1 MNQKHSGGWLC
12 SKQDSE
18 SIKLL
23 KLYEEFN
30 KTIDPKLRKSVVSYI
45 KNNRTKFGK
54 ILYKVGMFEN
64 KMGKDNGSVSNTG
77 NYIGTPWG
85 IILCVDYYR
94 DEKINGRI
102 YHRYQTEPI
111 RVGGMT
117 EAVFEIDAF
126 FDRLGYPFPGTE
138 SHYFIKH
145 EKKQRIKMARKL
157 SDEEMLKNN
166 GEKGTFII
174 RVEQRQHSS
183 WQGRVTWVEEGKTE
197 NFRSAL
203 ELLKMIDGALGGMDI
218 KEDAE
223 EENQERA
230 G

>member
-1 MNQKHSGGWLC
+1 MSCRWVKYSQSRNVC
-12 SKQDSE
+12 
-18 SIKLL
+18 L
-23 KLYEEFN
+23 KIRWERRPGE
-30 KTIDPKLRKSVVSYI
+30 
-45 KNNRTKFGK
+45 
-54 ILYKVGMFEN
+54 
-64 KMGKDNGSVSNTG
+64 VSNTG

-111 RVGGMT
+111 RIGGML

-145 EKKQRIKMARKL
+145 EKTQRIKMTRKL

-166 GEKGTFII
+166 GEQGTFII

-197 NFRSAL
+197 NFRSTL
-203 ELLKMIDGALGGMDI
+203 ELLKMIDGALDGRDI

-230 G
+230 VWRTKNFED

>member
-1 MNQKHSGGWLC
+1 MSCRWGKYSQSRNVC
-12 SKQDSE
+12 
-18 SIKLL
+18 L
-23 KLYEEFN
+23 KIRWERRPGE
-30 KTIDPKLRKSVVSYI
+30 
-45 KNNRTKFGK
+45 
-54 ILYKVGMFEN
+54 
-64 KMGKDNGSVSNTG
+64 VSNTG

-111 RVGGMT
+111 RIGGML

-145 EKKQRIKMARKL
+145 EKTQRIKMTRKL

-166 GEKGTFII
+166 GEQGTFII

-203 ELLKMIDGALGGMDI
+203 ELLKMIDGALDGRDI

-230 G
+230 VWRTKNFED

>member
-1 MNQKHSGGWLC
+1 M
-12 SKQDSE
+12 
-18 SIKLL
+18 
-23 KLYEEFN
+23 
-30 KTIDPKLRKSVVSYI
+30 
-45 KNNRTKFGK
+45 
-54 ILYKVGMFEN
+54 
-64 KMGKDNGSVSNTG
+64 SNTG

-111 RVGGMT
+111 RIGGML

-145 EKKQRIKMARKL
+145 EKTQRIKMTRKL

-166 GEKGTFII
+166 GEQGTFII

-183 WQGRVTWVEEGKTE
+183 WQGRVTWVKKERQRT
-197 NFRSAL
+197 SARHW
-203 ELLKMIDGALGGMDI
+203 
-218 KEDAE
+218 
-223 EENQERA
+223 NCSR
-230 G
+230 

>member
-1 MNQKHSGGWLC
+1 M
-12 SKQDSE
+12 
-18 SIKLL
+18 
-23 KLYEEFN
+23 
-30 KTIDPKLRKSVVSYI
+30 
-45 KNNRTKFGK
+45 
-54 ILYKVGMFEN
+54 
-64 KMGKDNGSVSNTG
+64 SNTG
-77 NYIGTPWG
+77 SYIGTPWG

-111 RVGGMT
+111 RIGGML

-138 SHYFIKH
+138 IHYFIKH
-145 EKKQRIKMARKL
+145 EKTQRIKMTRKL

-166 GEKGTFII
+166 GEQGTFII

-203 ELLKMIDGALGGMDI
+203 ELLKMIDGALDSSDI

-230 G
+230 VWRTNSKTEEKSADRYHLASYLESLQRE

>member
-1 MNQKHSGGWLC
+1 M
-12 SKQDSE
+12 
-18 SIKLL
+18 
-23 KLYEEFN
+23 
-30 KTIDPKLRKSVVSYI
+30 
-45 KNNRTKFGK
+45 
-54 ILYKVGMFEN
+54 
-64 KMGKDNGSVSNTG
+64 SNTG

-111 RVGGMT
+111 RIGGML

-145 EKKQRIKMARKL
+145 EKTQRIKMTRKL

-166 GEKGTFII
+166 GEQGTFII

-183 WQGRVTWVEEGKTE
+183 WQGRVTWAEEGKTE

-203 ELLKMIDGALGGMDI
+203 ELLKMIDGALDGRDI

-230 G
+230 VWRTKNFED

>member
-1 MNQKHSGGWLC
+1 MSCRWVKYSQSRNVC
-12 SKQDSE
+12 
-18 SIKLL
+18 L
-23 KLYEEFN
+23 KIRWERRPGE
-30 KTIDPKLRKSVVSYI
+30 
-45 KNNRTKFGK
+45 
-54 ILYKVGMFEN
+54 
-64 KMGKDNGSVSNTG
+64 VSNTG

-111 RVGGMT
+111 RIGGML

-145 EKKQRIKMARKL
+145 EKTQRIKMTRKL

-166 GEKGTFII
+166 GEQGTFII

-183 WQGRVTWVEEGKTE
+183 WQGRITWVEEGKTE

-203 ELLKMIDGALGGMDI
+203 ELLKMIDGALDGRDI

-223 EENQERA
+223 EANQERA
-230 G
+230 VWRTKNFED

>member
-1 MNQKHSGGWLC
+1 MSCRWVKYSQSRNVC
-12 SKQDSE
+12 
-18 SIKLL
+18 L
-23 KLYEEFN
+23 KIRWERRPGE
-30 KTIDPKLRKSVVSYI
+30 
-45 KNNRTKFGK
+45 
-54 ILYKVGMFEN
+54 
-64 KMGKDNGSVSNTG
+64 VSNTG

-111 RVGGMT
+111 RIGGML

-138 SHYFIKH
+138 SHYFIRH
-145 EKKQRIKMARKL
+145 EKTHRIKMTRKL

-166 GEKGTFII
+166 GEQGTFII

-203 ELLKMIDGALGGMDI
+203 ELLKMIDGALDGRDI

-230 G
+230 VWRTKNFED

>member
-1 MNQKHSGGWLC
+1 MSCCCVKYSQSRNVC
-12 SKQDSE
+12 
-18 SIKLL
+18 L
-23 KLYEEFN
+23 KIRWERRPGE
-30 KTIDPKLRKSVVSYI
+30 
-45 KNNRTKFGK
+45 
-54 ILYKVGMFEN
+54 
-64 KMGKDNGSVSNTG
+64 VSNTG
-77 NYIGTPWG
+77 SYIGTPWG

-111 RVGGMT
+111 RIGGML

-138 SHYFIKH
+138 IHYFIKH
-145 EKKQRIKMARKL
+145 EKTQRIKMTRKL
-157 SDEEMLKNN
+157 SDEEILKNN
-166 GEKGTFII
+166 GEQGTFII

-203 ELLKMIDGALGGMDI
+203 ELLKMIDGALDGSDI

-230 G
+230 VWRTKNFED

>member
-1 MNQKHSGGWLC
+1 MSCRWVKYSQSRNVC
-12 SKQDSE
+12 
-18 SIKLL
+18 L
-23 KLYEEFN
+23 KIRWERRPGE
-30 KTIDPKLRKSVVSYI
+30 
-45 KNNRTKFGK
+45 
-54 ILYKVGMFEN
+54 
-64 KMGKDNGSVSNTG
+64 VSNTG

-111 RVGGMT
+111 RIGGML

-145 EKKQRIKMARKL
+145 EKIQRIKMTRKL

-166 GEKGTFII
+166 GEQGTFII

-203 ELLKMIDGALGGMDI
+203 ELLKMIDGALDGRDI

-230 G
+230 VWRTKNFED

>member
-1 MNQKHSGGWLC
+1 MS
-12 SKQDSE
+12 
-18 SIKLL
+18 
-23 KLYEEFN
+23 
-30 KTIDPKLRKSVVSYI
+30 
-45 KNNRTKFGK
+45 
-54 ILYKVGMFEN
+54 EN
-64 KMGKDNGSVSNTG
+64 KMGKDNGHVSNTG

-85 IILCVDYYR
+85 IILCVDYYQ

-117 EAVFEIDAF
+117 EAIFEIDAF

-145 EKKQRIKMARKL
+145 EKTRRIKMTRKL

-230 G
+230 V

>member
-1 MNQKHSGGWLC
+1 
-12 SKQDSE
+12 
-18 SIKLL
+18 
-23 KLYEEFN
+23 
-30 KTIDPKLRKSVVSYI
+30 
-45 KNNRTKFGK
+45 
-54 ILYKVGMFEN
+54 
-64 KMGKDNGSVSNTG
+64 MGKDNGRVSNTG

-85 IILCVDYYR
+85 IILCVDYYQ

-117 EAVFEIDAF
+117 EAIFEIDAF

-197 NFRSAL
+197 NFCSAL

>member
-1 MNQKHSGGWLC
+1 MSCRWVKYSQSRNVC
-12 SKQDSE
+12 
-18 SIKLL
+18 L
-23 KLYEEFN
+23 KIRWERRPGE
-30 KTIDPKLRKSVVSYI
+30 
-45 KNNRTKFGK
+45 
-54 ILYKVGMFEN
+54 
-64 KMGKDNGSVSNTG
+64 VSNTG

-111 RVGGMT
+111 RIGGML

-145 EKKQRIKMARKL
+145 EKTQRIKMTRKL

-166 GEKGTFII
+166 GEQGTFII

-203 ELLKMIDGALGGMDI
+203 ELLKMIDGALDGRDI

-223 EENQERA
+223 EENKERA
-230 G
+230 VWRTKNFED

>member
-1 MNQKHSGGWLC
+1 M
-12 SKQDSE
+12 
-18 SIKLL
+18 
-23 KLYEEFN
+23 
-30 KTIDPKLRKSVVSYI
+30 P
-45 KNNRTKFGK
+45 FGK
-54 ILYKVGMFEN
+54 ILYKVGMSEN
-64 KMGKDNGSVSNTG
+64 KMGKDNGSVSNTE

-85 IILCVDYYR
+85 IILCVDYYQ

-111 RVGGMT
+111 RVGGML

-183 WQGRVTWVEEGKTE
+183 WKGRVTWVEEGKTE

>member
-1 MNQKHSGGWLC
+1 MSCCCVKYSQSRNVC
-12 SKQDSE
+12 
-18 SIKLL
+18 L
-23 KLYEEFN
+23 KIRWERRPGE
-30 KTIDPKLRKSVVSYI
+30 
-45 KNNRTKFGK
+45 
-54 ILYKVGMFEN
+54 
-64 KMGKDNGSVSNTG
+64 VSNTG
-77 NYIGTPWG
+77 SYIGTPWG

-111 RVGGMT
+111 RIGGML

-138 SHYFIKH
+138 IHCFIKH
-145 EKKQRIKMARKL
+145 EKTQRIKMTRKL

-166 GEKGTFII
+166 GEQGTFII

-203 ELLKMIDGALGGMDI
+203 ELLKMIDGALDSSDI

-230 G
+230 VWRTKNFED

>member
-1 MNQKHSGGWLC
+1 MSCRWVKYSQSRNVC
-12 SKQDSE
+12 
-18 SIKLL
+18 L
-23 KLYEEFN
+23 KIRWERRPGE
-30 KTIDPKLRKSVVSYI
+30 
-45 KNNRTKFGK
+45 
-54 ILYKVGMFEN
+54 
-64 KMGKDNGSVSNTG
+64 VSNTG

-85 IILCVDYYR
+85 IILCVDYYQ

-111 RVGGMT
+111 RIGGML

-145 EKKQRIKMARKL
+145 EKTQRIKMTRKL

-166 GEKGTFII
+166 GEQGTFII

-203 ELLKMIDGALGGMDI
+203 ELLKMIDGALDGRDI

-230 G
+230 VWRTKNFED

>member
-1 MNQKHSGGWLC
+1 MSWRWVKYSQSRNVC
-12 SKQDSE
+12 
-18 SIKLL
+18 L
-23 KLYEEFN
+23 KIRWERRPGE
-30 KTIDPKLRKSVVSYI
+30 
-45 KNNRTKFGK
+45 
-54 ILYKVGMFEN
+54 
-64 KMGKDNGSVSNTG
+64 VSNTG

-111 RVGGMT
+111 RIGGML

-126 FDRLGYPFPGTE
+126 FDRFGYPFPGTE

-145 EKKQRIKMARKL
+145 EKTQRIKMTRKL

-166 GEKGTFII
+166 GEQGTFII

-203 ELLKMIDGALGGMDI
+203 ELLKMIDGALDGRDI

-223 EENQERA
+223 EENQERSIWRTKNLED
-230 G
+230 

>member
-1 MNQKHSGGWLC
+1 MSCCCVKYSQSRNVC
-12 SKQDSE
+12 
-18 SIKLL
+18 L
-23 KLYEEFN
+23 KIRWERRPGE
-30 KTIDPKLRKSVVSYI
+30 
-45 KNNRTKFGK
+45 
-54 ILYKVGMFEN
+54 
-64 KMGKDNGSVSNTG
+64 VSNTG
-77 NYIGTPWG
+77 SYIGTPWG

-111 RVGGMT
+111 RIGGML

-138 SHYFIKH
+138 IHYFIKH
-145 EKKQRIKMARKL
+145 EKTQRIKMTRKL

-166 GEKGTFII
+166 GEQGTFII

-203 ELLKMIDGALGGMDI
+203 ELLKMIDGALDSRDI

-230 G
+230 VWRTKNFED

>member
-1 MNQKHSGGWLC
+1 MVSLSCRWVKYSQSRNVC
-12 SKQDSE
+12 
-18 SIKLL
+18 L
-23 KLYEEFN
+23 KIRWERRPGE
-30 KTIDPKLRKSVVSYI
+30 
-45 KNNRTKFGK
+45 
-54 ILYKVGMFEN
+54 
-64 KMGKDNGSVSNTG
+64 VSNTG

-85 IILCVDYYR
+85 IILCVDYYQ

-111 RVGGMT
+111 RIGGML

-145 EKKQRIKMARKL
+145 EKTQRIKMTRKL

-166 GEKGTFII
+166 GEQGTFII

-203 ELLKMIDGALGGMDI
+203 ELLKMIDGALDGRDI

-230 G
+230 VWRTKNFED

>member
-1 MNQKHSGGWLC
+1 M
-12 SKQDSE
+12 
-18 SIKLL
+18 
-23 KLYEEFN
+23 
-30 KTIDPKLRKSVVSYI
+30 
-45 KNNRTKFGK
+45 
-54 ILYKVGMFEN
+54 
-64 KMGKDNGSVSNTG
+64 SNTG
-77 NYIGTPWG
+77 KYIGTPWG
-85 IILCVDYYR
+85 IILCVDYYL

-111 RVGGMT
+111 RIGGML

-145 EKKQRIKMARKL
+145 EKTQRIKMTRKL

-166 GEKGTFII
+166 GEQGTFII

-203 ELLKMIDGALGGMDI
+203 ELLKMIDGALDGRDI

-223 EENQERA
+223 EENQERSVWRTKNLED
-230 G
+230 

>member
-1 MNQKHSGGWLC
+1 MSCRWVKYSQSRNVC
-12 SKQDSE
+12 
-18 SIKLL
+18 L
-23 KLYEEFN
+23 KIRWERRPGE
-30 KTIDPKLRKSVVSYI
+30 
-45 KNNRTKFGK
+45 
-54 ILYKVGMFEN
+54 
-64 KMGKDNGSVSNTG
+64 VSNTG

-94 DEKINGRI
+94 DEKIYGRI

-111 RVGGMT
+111 RIGGMLET
-117 EAVFEIDAF
+117 VFEIDAF

-145 EKKQRIKMARKL
+145 EKTQRIKMTRKL

-166 GEKGTFII
+166 GEQGTFII

-203 ELLKMIDGALGGMDI
+203 ELLKMIDGALDGRDI

-230 G
+230 VWRTKNFED

>member
-1 MNQKHSGGWLC
+1 M
-12 SKQDSE
+12 
-18 SIKLL
+18 
-23 KLYEEFN
+23 
-30 KTIDPKLRKSVVSYI
+30 P
-45 KNNRTKFGK
+45 FGK
-54 ILYKVGMFEN
+54 ILYKVGMSEN

-85 IILCVDYYR
+85 IILCVDYYQ

-111 RVGGMT
+111 RVGGML

-145 EKKQRIKMARKL
+145 EKTQRIKMARKL

-203 ELLKMIDGALGGMDI
+203 ELLKMIDGALDGMDI

-230 G
+230 V

>member
-1 MNQKHSGGWLC
+1 MSCRWVKYSQSRNVC
-12 SKQDSE
+12 
-18 SIKLL
+18 L
-23 KLYEEFN
+23 KIRWERRPGE
-30 KTIDPKLRKSVVSYI
+30 
-45 KNNRTKFGK
+45 
-54 ILYKVGMFEN
+54 
-64 KMGKDNGSVSNTG
+64 VSNTG

-111 RVGGMT
+111 RIGGML

-145 EKKQRIKMARKL
+145 EKTQRIKMTRKL
-157 SDEEMLKNN
+157 SDEGMLKNN
-166 GEKGTFII
+166 GEQGTFII

-203 ELLKMIDGALGGMDI
+203 ELLKMIDGALDGRDI

-230 G
+230 VWRTKNFED

>member
-1 MNQKHSGGWLC
+1 MSCRWVKYSQSRNVC
-12 SKQDSE
+12 
-18 SIKLL
+18 L
-23 KLYEEFN
+23 KIRWERRPGE
-30 KTIDPKLRKSVVSYI
+30 
-45 KNNRTKFGK
+45 
-54 ILYKVGMFEN
+54 
-64 KMGKDNGSVSNTG
+64 VSNTG

-111 RVGGMT
+111 RIGGML

-145 EKKQRIKMARKL
+145 EKTQRIKMTRKL

-166 GEKGTFII
+166 GEQGTFII

-183 WQGRVTWVEEGKTE
+183 WQGRVTWVEEGQTE

-203 ELLKMIDGALGGMDI
+203 ELLKMIDGALDGRDI

-230 G
+230 VWRTKNFED

>member
-1 MNQKHSGGWLC
+1 M
-12 SKQDSE
+12 
-18 SIKLL
+18 
-23 KLYEEFN
+23 
-30 KTIDPKLRKSVVSYI
+30 
-45 KNNRTKFGK
+45 
-54 ILYKVGMFEN
+54 
-64 KMGKDNGSVSNTG
+64 SNTG

-111 RVGGMT
+111 RIGGIL

-145 EKKQRIKMARKL
+145 EKAQRIKMTRKL

-166 GEKGTFII
+166 GEQGTFII

-203 ELLKMIDGALGGMDI
+203 ELLKMIDGALDGRDLRKTQKKRTRREPYGGQRI
-218 KEDAE
+218 SKTE
-223 EENQERA
+223 EKSADRYHLPSYLESLQRE
-230 G
+230 

>member
-1 MNQKHSGGWLC
+1 MS
-12 SKQDSE
+12 
-18 SIKLL
+18 
-23 KLYEEFN
+23 
-30 KTIDPKLRKSVVSYI
+30 
-45 KNNRTKFGK
+45 
-54 ILYKVGMFEN
+54 EN

-85 IILCVDYYR
+85 IILCVDYYQ

-145 EKKQRIKMARKL
+145 EKIQRIKMARKL

-183 WQGRVTWVEEGKTE
+183 WQGRVTWVEEEKTE

-203 ELLKMIDGALGGMDI
+203 ELLKMIDGALDGRDI

-230 G
+230 V